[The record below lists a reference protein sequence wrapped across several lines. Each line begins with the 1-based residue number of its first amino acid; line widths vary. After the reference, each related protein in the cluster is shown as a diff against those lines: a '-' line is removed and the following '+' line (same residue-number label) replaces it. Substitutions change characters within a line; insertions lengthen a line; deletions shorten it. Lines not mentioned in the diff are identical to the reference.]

1 MLLQILQDL
10 EGPAPMVRLMQG
22 DVGSGKTAVA
32 FLALLAAV
40 GSGWQGAMM
49 APTEVTPCQGHVHFC
64 QHSHQASVLDCSCS
78 WHKSAGACSD
88 QTTIN
93 MSLVNRLEVYSDL

>member
-1 MLLQILQDL
+1 MRLQCHSDASTGPFVVQILADMK
-10 EGPAPMVRLMQG
+10 GPAPMVRLLQG

-49 APTEVTPCQGHVHFC
+49 APTEVSRL
-64 QHSHQASVLDCSCS
+64 HSHIHDLVGCIL
-78 WHKSAGACSD
+78 WHGSSPFCFSKS
-88 QTTIN
+88 
-93 MSLVNRLEVYSDL
+93 